1 MKTPPLLLVVLDGW
15 GERKEEDNNAIL
27 QGAPYFYEL
36 QARFP
41 HSLLT
46 ACGKEV
52 GLPPGI
58 MGNSEVGHMN
68 LGAGRVVYQDIS
80 RIDNAIESGDFAENG
95 VVRELMEQTR
105 RDGKQLHLL
114 GLVSD
119 GGVHASDQHVV
130 ALLRLAADLGLDRE
144 RVCVHVITDGRDT
157 PPRSAIEFVGQLEAA
172 MEEIGVG
179 RIVSVCGR
187 YWAMDRDKRW
197 ERTQRAYDLLVA
209 GRGNRFGTASDAIAA
224 GYESDVSD
232 EFLEPAVIG
241 DPSQGRLQNGDG
253 LFVFNFR
260 SDRVRQIC
268 EALTFEDFT
277 GFERHGRVSLRVAT
291 MTQYR
296 ADFPYPVAFAPQDLK
311 ELFPELVARAGLRQA
326 RIAETEK
333 YAHVTFFFSGGNE
346 ALLEGEDRVL
356 LPSPKVATYDLQPE
370 MSALGITDAILK
382 KLAEGETEVYIVNF
396 ANADMV
402 GHSGRFEAALEAV
415 RTVDR
420 CLQRIVPKVLELGG
434 TVAITAD
441 HGNAE
446 QLWDSETDQ
455 PHTAHTLN
463 QVPFVLCGKDFEGQ
477 HLRPHGI
484 LADVAPTLL
493 SILGLSPSAAM
504 NGRSLLG

>member
-1 MKTPPLLLVVLDGW
+1 MKVPPLLLVVLDGW
-15 GERKEEDNNAIL
+15 GERSERENNAIL
-27 QGAPYFYEL
+27 QGAPYFQEL
-36 QARFP
+36 QARYP
-41 HSLLT
+41 QSLLT
-46 ACGKEV
+46 ACGNEV
-52 GLPPGI
+52 GLPPGV

-80 RIDNAIESGDFAENG
+80 RIDKAIEEGDFFENG
-95 VVRELMEQTR
+95 VLRELMESTR
-105 RDGKQLHLL
+105 KAGKTFHLM
-114 GLVSD
+114 GLVSN
-119 GGVHASDQHVV
+119 GGVHASDRHVV
-130 ALLRLAADLGLDRE
+130 ALLRMAAQAGLE
-144 RVCVHVITDGRDT
+144 AGQVCVHVITDGRDT
-157 PPRSAIEFVGQLEAA
+157 PPRSALEFVAQLESA

-179 RIVSVCGR
+179 RIASVCGR

-197 ERTQRAYDLLVA
+197 ERTQRAYDLLLG
-209 GRGNRFGTASDAIAA
+209 GRGDRFDSATDAIAA
-224 GYESDVSD
+224 SYEADKGD

-241 DPSQGRLQNGDG
+241 NPGEGRLADGDG

-268 EALTFEDFT
+268 EALTLDEFS
-277 GFERHGRVSLRVAT
+277 GFARAERVQLSLAT

-296 ADFPYPVAFAPQDLK
+296 ADFPYPVAFAPQNLE

-333 YAHVTFFFSGGNE
+333 YAHVTFFFSGGRE

-370 MSALGITDAILK
+370 MSAPGITDAILK
-382 KLAEGETEVYIVNF
+382 KLEEGETEVYIINY

-402 GHSGRFEAALEAV
+402 GHSGQFEAALEAV
-415 RTVDR
+415 RTVDQ
-420 CLQRIVPKVLELGG
+420 CLQRIVPKVVEQGG

-446 QLWDSETDQ
+446 QLWDPNSDQ

-463 QVPFVLCGKDFEGQ
+463 QVPFVLCGKAFEGQ
-477 HLRPHGI
+477 SLRANGI

-493 SILGLSPSAAM
+493 SILGLDPSAAM
-504 NGRSLLG
+504 NGRSLLA